1 MMRWVKVLC
10 VFLLVFGFGV
20 AMASM
25 GAAEEKRVLRYTQAF
40 PTAIDPA
47 VGGDYSSTRALTVL
61 YDTLVYPDKTGA
73 PQPHVAE
80 SWEVSPDGK
89 IWTFHLRSGVK
100 FHNGDELTAEDV
112 AFSMNRLVTI
122 GEGWAYLFTALMEKS
137 EAVDK
142 DTVRFHLKNPF
153 GPFLTIL
160 YRFYIADKDVVMANL
175 KKPGAYGDFGDYGR
189 DYLLTHEVGS
199 GPYMVKEF
207 PVGEYLLLERFP
219 KYWGYVAPDAPEEVQ
234 QIGTTEPVTIRTM
247 MSRQELEI
255 SDQWQSLESLEA
267 LDKLKGVD
275 IARLGL
281 GGVFHYM
288 INTRKPPTDDIHF
301 RKAMAYATD
310 YKTVVT
316 QILPEYK
323 QPRGPVSASI
333 PGHDPDVF
341 QYSFDLEKAREELK
355 KSKYY
360 GQLDQYP
367 VELHWV
373 GEVPSEEKVA
383 LLLQAG
389 LSQIGVSAKVVKD
402 PWLSV
407 VEYMAKQDASPH
419 TIPMFL
425 PSTFPEAGALLRD
438 RYHSDSAHT
447 FNQNE
452 WLLDE
457 TYDKMIEEALATVDR
472 EERLVKYSKLQR
484 YIVDLCPTLFLA
496 DDLSQHAYQTIYMDW
511 PAARGE
517 GIPIIGYEMDARWI
531 QIYPEKR
538 K

>member
-1 MMRWVKVLC
+1 MTRMGKILC
-10 VFLLVFGFGV
+10 ISLLVCGLVVGL
-20 AMASM
+20 ASIS
-25 GAAEEKRVLRYTQAF
+25 AAKETRVLRYTQAF

-47 VGGDYSSTRALTVL
+47 VGMDYSSTRALTIL

-89 IWTFHLRSGVK
+89 TWTFHLRSGVK
-100 FHNGDELTAEDV
+100 FHDGSELTAEDV
-112 AFSMNRLVTI
+112 AFNMDRLVTI
-122 GEGWAYLFTALMEKS
+122 GEGWAFLFTGLVEKT
-137 EAVDK
+137 EVIDK
-142 DTVRFHLKNPF
+142 YAVRFHLNSPF

-160 YRFYIADKDVVMANL
+160 YRFYIADKDVVMANI
-175 KKPGAYGDFGDYGR
+175 KKPGPYGDFGDYGR
-189 DYLLTHEVGS
+189 DFLLTRDVGS

-207 PVGEYLLLERFP
+207 PVGEYLLMKRFP
-219 KYWGYVAPDAPEEVQ
+219 EYWGEIAPNAPDEVR
-234 QIGTTEPVTIRTM
+234 QIGTTEPITVRTM

-267 LDKLKGVD
+267 LDRIEGVD

-288 INTRKPPTDDIHF
+288 INTRKPPTDDVHF
-301 RKAMAYATD
+301 RKAMAFATD
-310 YKTVVT
+310 YETIVT
-316 QILPEYK
+316 QILPGYK

-333 PGHDPDVF
+333 PGHEPKVF
-341 QYSFDLEKAREELK
+341 QYSFDLDKAREELK

-360 GQLDQYP
+360 GQLDKYP
-367 VELHWV
+367 VELHWI
-373 GEVPSEEKVA
+373 GEVPSEEKIA

-389 LSQIGVSAKVVKD
+389 LSQIGVTAKVVKD

-407 VEYMAKQDASPH
+407 VEYMAKEDTSPH
-419 TIPMFL
+419 TVPMFL
-425 PSTFPEAGALLRD
+425 PSDFPEAGAILKS

-452 WLLDE
+452 WLHDPA
-457 TYDKMIEEALATVDR
+457 YDKMIEEALATTDR
-472 EERLVKYSKLQR
+472 QERLAKYVKLQG

-496 DDLSQHAYQTIYMDW
+496 DDFSQHAYQTAYMDW

-517 GIPIIGYEMDARWI
+517 GIPVIGYEMDARWI
-531 QIYPEKR
+531 QIYPEK
-538 K
+538 KP